1 MRFCVCVCDY
11 VYNVFNMWPKTALL
25 LPVWPRNAKR
35 LDTPAINQTL
45 GTHQEG
51 GQVLPRVQVSA
62 ASGVNMLG

>member
-1 MRFCVCVCDY
+1 MRFFCVITCCS
-11 VYNVFNMWPKTALL
+11 VFNMWPKTIFLL
-25 LPVWPRNAKR
+25 LMCPGDTRS